1 MKVNGFGMLFNFLA
15 ICAVSNFVLLSAAG
29 IPLSDE
35 KKPEVVTSTSQSLIE
50 TSSIANE
57 TVVASQSKEKS
68 SSSAVSSENA
78 SVEDSKDTLPPL
90 IFPSDDENAAAKNET
105 ALKILQNVTGNSS
118 RKEPKS
124 ENVATEINVSSSS
137 EKSVTSTSVVPESSS
152 NVSAADSATTEGED
166 DYDSNSDEGGKTDA
180 EIIQPEKE
188 EKQEELEEGFARN
201 GSDKATINFFADP
214 MTNEPTLHN
223 GHVALIFA
231 STLVVLSVVAYIG
244 LILWRSRLDG
254 RYGMSQRLVTNDD
267 YYNNN
272 DVRYFGL

>member
-1 MKVNGFGMLFNFLA
+1 MKVNAFGMLFNFLA
-15 ICAVSNFVLLSAAG
+15 ICAVSNFVILSAAG

-35 KKPEVVTSTSQSLIE
+35 QKPVDATSTSSSLIE

-57 TVVASQSKEKS
+57 TVATTQSKEKS
-68 SSSAVSSENA
+68 TVSSENA

-90 IFPSDDENAAAKNET
+90 LFPSDDENPSAKNDT
-105 ALKILQNVTGNSS
+105 ALKILQKVSGQSTE
-118 RKEPKS
+118 EPKS
-124 ENVATEINVSSSS
+124 QNVATDINVASSS
-137 EKSVTSTSVVPESSS
+137 EKAVTSSPVSTESTLNISVT
-152 NVSAADSATTEGED
+152 DSATTEGED
-166 DYDSNSDEGGKTDA
+166 DYDSISEEGEKTDA
-180 EIIQPEKE
+180 ENIQPEKE

-201 GSDKATINFFADP
+201 GSDKATINMFADP

-223 GHVALIFA
+223 GHVALIFS

-244 LILWRSRLDG
+244 LILWRSRLES
-254 RYGMSQRLVTNDD
+254 RYGMRQRLVTNDD